1 MTVPTGARAVTA
13 GRTLPGL
20 NANFAWDV
28 VKDFFSLELLV
39 ANNRVK
45 DEGGGSR
52 HELATGLAGSF
63 HLTKN
68 LEGFIEW
75 DAFYPTG
82 GIGPAAPRHFAVGG
96 LVYFITPNLA
106 VDGRV
111 GVGLNHSSN
120 DFLVGVGFAVRR
132 QCRRLEV
139 PPDARTSA
147 TPVAECGRKN
157 RREADIGRTTR
168 RRCNAV
174 NS

>member
-1 MTVPTGARAVTA
+1 MKPSRFLVRWNEPASPVASSCLEPPPSSFTRLFATRSSMLKKSFTMSQAKFAFRP

-20 NANFAWDV
+20 NANFAWDI
-28 VKDFFSLELLV
+28 VKDFFAIELLV
-39 ANNRVK
+39 ANNRVQN
-45 DEGGGSR
+45 EGGGSR

-96 LVYFITPNLA
+96 LVYFISPNLA

-120 DFLVGVGFAVRR
+120 DFLVGFGFAVRR
-132 QCRRLEV
+132 
-139 PPDARTSA
+139 
-147 TPVAECGRKN
+147 
-157 RREADIGRTTR
+157 
-168 RRCNAV
+168 
-174 NS
+174 